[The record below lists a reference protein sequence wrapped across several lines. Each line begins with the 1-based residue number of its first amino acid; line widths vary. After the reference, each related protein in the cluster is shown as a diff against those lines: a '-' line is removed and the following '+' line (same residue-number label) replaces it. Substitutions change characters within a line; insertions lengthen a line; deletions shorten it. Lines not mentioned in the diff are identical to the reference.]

1 MYPKTP
7 NVKEQMSKVSYSS
20 IVGSLMY
27 AMMRTGLVICFVVG
41 LVSKF
46 QSNPGLKHLMVV
58 VKPEKILIF

>member
-7 NVKEQMSKVSYSS
+7 NVKEQMSKGSYSS

-27 AMMRTGLVICFVVG
+27 AMMRTGLDICFVVG
-41 LVSKF
+41 LVRKF
-46 QSNPGLKHLMVV
+46 QYNPGLKHLMVV